1 MQGFLRNNVN
11 KKMLFNL
18 IEVALKEKKKKV

>member
-1 MQGFLRNNVN
+1 MQGFFRNNVN